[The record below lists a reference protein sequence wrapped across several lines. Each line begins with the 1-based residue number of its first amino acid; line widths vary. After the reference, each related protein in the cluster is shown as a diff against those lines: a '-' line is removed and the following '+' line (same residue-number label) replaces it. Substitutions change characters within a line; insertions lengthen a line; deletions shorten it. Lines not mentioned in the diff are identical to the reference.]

1 MLACAIAVHLTAG
14 ITTASFASAANQ
26 RSPRSLRSIRR
37 PNLMTAPGSSSMTR
51 PCVRRSS
58 MWPLGQVRVATK
70 RAIDTSRLVRRT
82 VTMNRRR
89 LGTRIHNGHRR
100 RKMVGRVKRMQRWAF
115 RISSQTW
122 MSQMKTVETNMKR
135 RVISLRKSQS

>member
-1 MLACAIAVHLTAG
+1 MLSCAIAGRSTAG
-14 ITTASFASAANQ
+14 TTTASFASAASQ
-26 RSPRSLRSIRR
+26 RSPRSPRSIQR
-37 PNLMTAPGSSSMTR
+37 PNSMTAPGSSSMTR

-58 MWPLGQVRVATK
+58 MLPLGQVRVATK

-122 MSQMKTVETNMKR
+122 MSQMKTVEINRKW
-135 RVISLRKSQS
+135 RVISLRKNQR